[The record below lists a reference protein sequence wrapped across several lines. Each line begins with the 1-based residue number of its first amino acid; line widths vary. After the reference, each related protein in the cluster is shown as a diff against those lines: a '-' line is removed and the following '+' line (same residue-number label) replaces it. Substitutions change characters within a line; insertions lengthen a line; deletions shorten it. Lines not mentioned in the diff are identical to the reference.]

1 MLWIPTLA
9 LLLLPF
15 TLVSAALD
23 AEQDKLVKL
32 AAAGNGVIKLDEA
45 TFNLLTHPERT
56 WSAAIQF
63 TAMDSRRKC
72 IPCNEFRPS
81 WNTVAKA
88 WAQTPTEHR
97 NVHFFAT
104 IDFDDAQT
112 VFQRLNLMSAP
123 VVSVYPAAAG
133 PRRPASGRTDP
144 AKYDFT
150 SGFDPA
156 PLAEQLSHHTP
167 IPIPYQA
174 PINWGKIF
182 TTAFS
187 AATFLLFARFF
198 KPVLTGRL
206 VWIIM
211 TVVPSLAFMGGL
223 MFVQIRASP
232 WQMSN
237 GQWLAQGYSNQFGKE
252 VQMIAIIYGS
262 LAGAFLALVLVTP
275 FVSPARQRIQI
286 YSLILIIA
294 FIYSSL
300 LSLFRFKNR
309 GLYNSLVS
317 PSFR

>member
-1 MLWIPTLA
+1 MKSPTR
-9 LLLLPF
+9 LPY
-15 TLVSAALD
+15 
-23 AEQDKLVKL
+23 
-32 AAAGNGVIKLDEA
+32 I
-45 TFNLLTHPERT
+45 H
-56 WSAAIQF
+56 
-63 TAMDSRRKC
+63 
-72 IPCNEFRPS
+72 
-81 WNTVAKA
+81 
-88 WAQTPTEHR
+88 TPT
-97 NVHFFAT
+97 
-104 IDFDDAQT
+104 Q
-112 VFQRLNLMSAP
+112 LNLMSAP

-133 PRRPASGRTDP
+133 PRRPASGKTDP

-252 VQMIAIIYGS
+252 VQMIAIICEPVRALSHRRVLNVISRWILGWS
-262 LAGAFLALVLVTP
+262 FPCPSPCHTIRIARTPANTDLQLDPHHCFHLLLATQPLQVQK
-275 FVSPARQRIQI
+275 QR
-286 YSLILIIA
+286 S
-294 FIYSSL
+294 
-300 LSLFRFKNR
+300 
-309 GLYNSLVS
+309 V
-317 PSFR
+317 